1 MNVYGYFATRLE
13 KVFGEPEFDGTDV
26 VDGFAPRE
34 FGFPSFNL
42 MIQHRLSNHFRAFVN
57 LDGGDASTVSV
68 ANMWGEYQP
77 WPFLAVR
84 FGKTYRKFG
93 LYNEILDAV
102 PSYYGIEPPEMFD
115 GDHLLISRTSIFM
128 AHGQVPIGQS
138 NTLRYSLSTDNGEG
152 GIGHE
157 RTIPLGF
164 DVKLGLMDD
173 QYTMGLSGYTSGGET
188 GPDRGVGEGS
198 PNTGVLPWMASDAF
212 NVING
217 YAQARWQNLL
227 LQFEYARASHDAVR
241 DPDAVLQV
249 LANSSPEQVSQMSR
263 FLVDPNGSITDPD
276 NIETQANY
284 DVKVWYLRAGYSAYT
299 SIGEIGPYFQWDWYS
314 NPETVANKSL
324 GGDNEAGVSD
334 DGVFNKGTIGI
345 MFRPIPVVAV
355 KLDGSAHYYQFMG
368 QSVSYPEI
376 RFDVSYTF
384 GL

>member
-1 MNVYGYFATRLE
+1 
-13 KVFGEPEFDGTDV
+13 
-26 VDGFAPRE
+26 
-34 FGFPSFNL
+34 
-42 MIQHRLSNHFRAFVN
+42 
-57 LDGGDASTVSV
+57 
-68 ANMWGEYQP
+68 
-77 WPFLAVR
+77 
-84 FGKTYRKFG
+84 
-93 LYNEILDAV
+93 
-102 PSYYGIEPPEMFD
+102 
-115 GDHLLISRTSIFM
+115 
-128 AHGQVPIGQS
+128 
-138 NTLRYSLSTDNGEG
+138 
-152 GIGHE
+152 
-157 RTIPLGF
+157 
-164 DVKLGLMDD
+164 
-173 QYTMGLSGYTSGGET
+173 
-188 GPDRGVGEGS
+188 
-198 PNTGVLPWMASDAF
+198 
-212 NVING
+212 
-217 YAQARWQNLL
+217 LL

-376 RFDVSYTF
+376 RFDVSYTV
-384 GL
+384 GLEAEDP